1 MGSHVMLNVRNK
13 YAADREKALAN
24 GIKEVVAELRL
35 VDVVDYVAFLR
46 MDLHGNI
53 ADIVESSAQLY
64 LAPGALRFAHG
75 GDVHLNWGSAPAID
89 LDMEFHGVEVT
100 VHFKLSLT
108 ATKAAVH
115 INYIAFSDPDAD
127 PAANTER
134 LKAAIASARLATAR
148 HR

>member
-46 MDLHGNI
+46 MDQLGNI

-64 LAPGALRFAHG
+64 LAPGSLRFAGG
-75 GDVHLNWGSAPAID
+75 GDVHLNWGSAPTID
-89 LDMEFHGVEVT
+89 LDMEFHGGEVT

-134 LKAAIASARLATAR
+134 LKAAIAAARLVTAR
-148 HR
+148 NA